1 MIGIAV
7 ATASR
12 VAMTSLGA
20 AMLFS
25 PLVVAAE
32 MTPAEIAKKVIPAV
46 VVIRT
51 QTAEGGGTASGFIVD
66 PSGTIVTN
74 LHVIEGATT
83 LAVKVANGD
92 IYDQVR
98 VRAFDQRK
106 DLAIIQISAFGLPT
120 VPFGDSDS
128 LAVGEPVVLVG
139 NPLGLEGSVSSGL
152 VSGIR
157 DAGGFRVIQTDA
169 AANPGNSGGPL
180 LNGKGQVIGVLSFK
194 LKGADSLNFVI
205 PINYARGLTSASPS
219 ESIALADLSK
229 RLGQT
234 ANLFGKTEAPLP
246 EVWKSLSTANYF
258 RVRRD
263 GEHLYVERVYPAQ
276 QTPFAHLAADLR
288 QQGTEWTGSYTG
300 WFQCGWDTPRC
311 EQEPSVLTI
320 RSLTPT
326 TIEGSLTDSPTGGE
340 YDCKKCRWKKPPQRT
355 RSDFVWLPD

>member
-1 MIGIAV
+1 M
-7 ATASR
+7 SR
-12 VAMTSLGA
+12 VAVTTAGRLAMTSLGVVL
-20 AMLFS
+20 LFS
-25 PLVVAAE
+25 SLVAAAQ
-32 MTPAEIAKKVIPAV
+32 MTPAEIAKKAIPAV
-46 VVIRT
+46 VVIKSRT
-51 QTAEGGGTASGFIVD
+51 AAGEVTGTGFIVD

-120 VPFGDSDS
+120 VPLGDSNG
-128 LAVGEPVVLVG
+128 LTVGEPVVLVG

-180 LNGKGQVIGVLSFK
+180 LNGQGQVIGVLSFK

-205 PINYARGLTSASPS
+205 PINYARGLTASS
-219 ESIALADLSK
+219 ESMPLADLSK

-234 ANLFGKTEAPLP
+234 TDLFVKAEAALP
-246 EVWKSLSTANYF
+246 EVWKSLSTASYF

-263 GEHLYVERVYPAQ
+263 GEHVYVERVYPAQ

-288 QQGTEWTGSYTG
+288 QQGTEWTGNYTG

-311 EQEPSVLTI
+311 EQDPAVLTI

-326 TIEGSLTDSPTGGE
+326 RIEGSLTGMPTGGE